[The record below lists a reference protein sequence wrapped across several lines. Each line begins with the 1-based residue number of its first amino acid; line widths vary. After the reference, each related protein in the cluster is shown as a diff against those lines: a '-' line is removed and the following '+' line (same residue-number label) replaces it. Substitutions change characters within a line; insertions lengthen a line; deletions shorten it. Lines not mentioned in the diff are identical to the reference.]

1 VVDEIREEG
10 RERANPQYNH
20 FKAFID
26 DFIED
31 CDAMPTTG
39 NENVKI
45 TPFLKVSHFYEEF
58 KMHWDLSYGGGETLQ
73 APSYTTFL
81 GAFESFNESV
91 RLMRCKGNFSTC
103 ELCSNATELLTSRK
117 YNKQERK
124 LILEYR
130 KQHLK
135 EQARQREA
143 LELEKIKA
151 AALDYNGQPTQCVF
165 FSDAITETRGQTP
178 NWGRS
183 SSKADAGA
191 PQVGNRTIGVEA
203 YCGPVRTIFLYH
215 TDEFSLGHGA
225 NIMVE
230 VMRQALKDLAYI
242 LHNEHRMVMPKKAHF
257 QFDNSGENKVSTLSS
272 LCNN

>member
-1 VVDEIREEG
+1 MVDEIREEG

-20 FKAFID
+20 CKAFID

-31 CDAMPTTG
+31 CDAMPTAG

-45 TPFLKVSHFYEEF
+45 VPFLKVSHFYEEF

-117 YNKQERK
+117 YNKQERM

-165 FSDAITETRGQTP
+165 FQMQLLRLEDRHPIGEEVPLKLMLVPRKLEIGQ
-178 NWGRS
+178 
-183 SSKADAGA
+183 
-191 PQVGNRTIGVEA
+191 
-203 YCGPVRTIFLYH
+203 
-215 TDEFSLGHGA
+215 
-225 NIMVE
+225 
-230 VMRQALKDLAYI
+230 
-242 LHNEHRMVMPKKAHF
+242 
-257 QFDNSGENKVSTLSS
+257 
-272 LCNN
+272 